1 MMDKM
6 HFVLYLNPPRPDFAH
21 TMSDEELSIMKQHVA
36 YWKEY
41 VDNGVMLV
49 LGPVMDPAGVYGLGI
64 VEVDSEDQL
73 QSLMKNDPATAIN
86 KYEYYAM
93 RAVTAKILKTG

>member
-21 TMSDEELSIMKQHVA
+21 TMSDEELDIMKQHVA

-41 VDNGVMLV
+41 VDSGVMLV
-49 LGPVMDPAGVYGLGI
+49 MGPVMDPAGVYGLGI
-64 VEVDSEDQL
+64 LEVDSEDQL

-86 KYEYYAM
+86 KYEYYPM
-93 RAVTAKILKTG
+93 RAVKAKMPKGG